1 MINFQ
6 TENIKFTLKNKT
18 LLKTWIKS
26 IIDKKKQ
33 KTGEITFVFCSDD
46 YLLNI
51 NKQYLH
57 HDTYTD
63 IVTFDYSTDNPVKVS
78 KLGNFK
84 KKEKASRTIS
94 GDIFIS
100 IDRIKENAEKYSK
113 SFGNELNR
121 VIIHGIL
128 HLLGYTD
135 KTKTTKEEMTEQ
147 ENSCLNILKK
157 IQVG

>member
-18 LLKTWIKS
+18 LLKKWIKS
-26 IIDKKKQ
+26 IVDKKKQ

-63 IVTFDYSTDNPVKVS
+63 IVTFDYSTDNLEKVS
-78 KLGNFK
+78 KSGNHK
-84 KKEKASRTIS
+84 KNGMASRTIS

-113 SFGNELNR
+113 SFENELNR

-128 HLLGYTD
+128 HLLGFTD
-135 KTKTTKEEMTEQ
+135 KTKTAKEEMTKQ
-147 ENSCLNILKK
+147 ENSCLNLLKK
-157 IQVG
+157 IQIG